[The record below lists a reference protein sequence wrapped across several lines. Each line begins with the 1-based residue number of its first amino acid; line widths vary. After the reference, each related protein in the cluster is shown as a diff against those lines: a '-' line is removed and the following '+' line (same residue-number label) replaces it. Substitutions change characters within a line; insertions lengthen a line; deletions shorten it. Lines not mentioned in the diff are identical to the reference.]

1 MFFVLPTQSA
11 THVRRWPLCT
21 IVIIAL
27 NALVWAAT
35 LVREHAID
43 QAEVALAERAAD
55 VLTHHRGIEPSE
67 NLAFLLVQ
75 HPRALWRVDH
85 PSGTGDG
92 LSDTLAREHVKQIE
106 DETDALWETDLR
118 RQLAFGPRHADVF
131 HAASAAFTHSSWEHF
146 GFNMWFLWLLG
157 IALEDRLGRWFYSL
171 FYLLGGVASAVVQS
185 LAVSG
190 GIIGASGAIAAVMGA
205 LAVLL
210 PLSFIQ
216 LRVLAL
222 VPIPINISGR
232 FGTIHRLIPP
242 FSIAWLKLPLRA
254 WFVLFLWGGLELYF
268 GATDHQSH
276 VGHWAHAGGF
286 AFGVIIAVL
295 LRLTGFDERLDR
307 AVEEHGAQR
316 QDARLLAASALI
328 DEGKPGV
335 AIMRLRQLL
344 GDPKLSPI
352 DVQLEMLRAAEKARS
367 KQDELSARRALLEL
381 YLRSGGP
388 VRELWA
394 ETRARGFE
402 AEIGPELRARL
413 DTARP

>member
-1 MFFVLPTQSA
+1 L
-11 THVRRWPLCT
+11 
-21 IVIIAL
+21 
-27 NALVWAAT
+27 
-35 LVREHAID
+35 
-43 QAEVALAERAAD
+43 
-55 VLTHHRGIEPSE
+55 SE
-67 NLAFLLVQ
+67 TA
-75 HPRALWRVDH
+75 
-85 PSGTGDG
+85 
-92 LSDTLAREHVKQIE
+92 AREQIKQIE

-118 RQLAFGPRHADVF
+118 HQLAFGPRHADIL
-131 HAASAAFTHSSWEHF
+131 HAVSASFTHSSWEHF

-171 FYLLGGVASAVVQS
+171 FYVLGGVASCFVQT

-210 PLSFIQ
+210 PLSYIH

-222 VPIPINISGR
+222 VPIPLNLSGR
-232 FGTIHRLIPP
+232 FGTIRRLIPP

-268 GATDHQSH
+268 GATDHETNI
-276 VGHWAHAGGF
+276 GHWAHAGGF
-286 AFGVIIAVL
+286 GFGVIIAVL
-295 LRLTGFDERLDR
+295 LRLTGFDKRLDQ
-307 AVEEHGAQR
+307 AVEEHGAQL

-335 AIMRLRQLL
+335 AIIRLRQLL

-352 DVQLEMLRAAEKARS
+352 DVQLEMLRAAETARS

-388 VRELWA
+388 VTELWA

-413 DTARP
+413 DTAQP